1 VVRPHALEEGR
12 VKKLALAIAI
22 AGLVIAGKTFYRH
35 ATADDLAFL
44 LAPTATLVSAAT
56 DTHFTRERGVGWI
69 DRDASYEIVPEC
81 AGMHFL
87 LCALVALAVASVPAL
102 TSWTATARQLAIAI
116 AGAYVAT
123 IVVNTARIAIA
134 VRMHERALGGADAHR
149 LEGTAIYFGGL
160 CALYALARRR
170 HEAVA

>member
-1 VVRPHALEEGR
+1 M
-12 VKKLALAIAI
+12 KKLALFIVV
-22 AGLVIAGKTFYRH
+22 AGIVIAGKTYYRH

-44 LAPTATLVSAAT
+44 LAPTETLVSAAT

-69 DRDASYEIVPEC
+69 DRDAAFEIVPEC

-87 LCALVALAVASVPAL
+87 LCALVALAIASVPAL
-102 TSWTATARQLAIAI
+102 TSWSAVARQLGFAI

-123 IVVNTARIAIA
+123 IIVNTLRIAIA
-134 VRMHERALGGADAHR
+134 VRMHERALGGADLHR

-170 HEAVA
+170 HETRDAKTA